1 MICECPAAAAIP
13 TIPQFDCA
21 ENFGQIQKIAFQRLR
36 KTVTSGGTTTI
47 EDNGFV
53 EGTNSIKEKA
63 SWTAAMALTDG
74 GKVAV
79 SPYIEA
85 PTQEGGDARTYG
97 GGNDTL
103 GGIEIIVGSNPSNF
117 TCVLRRCP
125 QNVIAALKQLQCE
138 AVGGNLGV
146 YLFSENGQIE
156 AIEETTG
163 TGQSATTKYKPI
175 PIRSFFVGDK
185 VHGGFE
191 EPDYNT
197 INFSFEPNYSD
208 NLKIITPTAPF
219 NPLDL

>member
-1 MICECPAAAAIP
+1 MICDCPAAAAIP
-13 TIPQFDCA
+13 TIPTFDCS

-36 KTVTSGGTTTI
+36 KTVTSGGSTTI
-47 EDNGFV
+47 EDNGFL
-53 EGTNSIKEKA
+53 ESSASIKVKA

-74 GKVAV
+74 GKIAV
-79 SPYIEA
+79 TPFIEA

-103 GGIEIIVGSNPSNF
+103 GGIEIIIGSNPSNF

-156 AIEETTG
+156 ALKEAIAGTTPD
-163 TGQSATTKYKPI
+163 TKYKPI
-175 PIRSFFVGDK
+175 PIRSLFVGDK

-197 INFSFEPNYSD
+197 IQFSFEPNYSD
-208 NLKIITPTAPF
+208 TLEIVTPTAPF

>member
-1 MICECPAAAAIP
+1 MICDCPAAAAIP
-13 TIPQFDCA
+13 TIPTFDCA

-36 KTVTSGGTTTI
+36 KTVSNGGSTTI
-47 EDNGFV
+47 EDNGFL
-53 EGTNSIKEKA
+53 ESSASIKVKA

-74 GKVAV
+74 GKIAV
-79 SPYIEA
+79 TPFIEA

-103 GGIEIIVGSNPSNF
+103 GGIEIIIGSNPSNF

-156 AIEETTG
+156 ALKETIAG
-163 TGQSATTKYKPI
+163 TTPDTKYKPI
-175 PIRSFFVGDK
+175 PIRSLFVGDK

-197 INFSFEPNYSD
+197 IQFSFEPNYSD
-208 NLKIITPTAPF
+208 TLEIVTPTAPF